1 GQKTLRLGYNRHAIG
16 FLSIKCANS
25 ILQDSIR
32 FSILVGKSHIN
43 CNSTLTE
50 KIAKIFNTIY
60 KENSVQYCIV
70 LIQMHNK
77 VNYESLLR

>member
-1 GQKTLRLGYNRHAIG
+1 MRQKTLRLGYNRHAIG

-43 CNSTLTE
+43 CNSTLIL
-50 KIAKIFNTIY
+50 KHISQIY
-60 KENSVQYCIV
+60 LTNLSQV
-70 LIQMHNK
+70 LKFILNIGGYHDIRIKRYQ
-77 VNYESLLR
+77 

>member
-1 GQKTLRLGYNRHAIG
+1 MGQKTLRLGYNRHAIG

-43 CNSTLTE
+43 CNSTE
-50 KIAKIFNTIY
+50 KTVPFFCFSFAY
-60 KENSVQYCIV
+60 KEVSGI
-70 LIQMHNK
+70 IK
-77 VNYESLLR
+77 